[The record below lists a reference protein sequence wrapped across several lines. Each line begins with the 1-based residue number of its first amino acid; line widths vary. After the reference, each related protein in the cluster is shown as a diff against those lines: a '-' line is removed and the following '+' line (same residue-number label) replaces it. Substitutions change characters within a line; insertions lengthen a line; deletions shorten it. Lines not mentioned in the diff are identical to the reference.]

1 MILHRHLLTIALL
14 LMLQVTVASADDKQ
28 PAITIERVQWGFDGK
43 APERTFTPLSVL
55 VQNNTPLEFEGTLT
69 LTKLIQSTKPIDAA
83 VERDIYVGPLSSRW
97 VQFVPYV
104 ISDWEQWR
112 LSWGKAADQRYDVPT
127 PQIGEP
133 ATVLLYD
140 PEDLQFAGGVL
151 RRFEVNL
158 FPASVTGTD
167 ALRGVVMDRP
177 PRWQGARRQAFLD
190 WLQRGGKVF
199 LLQDEQGRF
208 PPFPESLSRL
218 NGGGDRFSVGA
229 GTVQR
234 IARSVNELTPEFV
247 KEQILTDRAS
257 GVPDER
263 YQQYRRSPQY
273 PGTAPL
279 INRSGWDRDTQMFID
294 LQTITRFARRWWVI
308 YILSLTYLFVVLP
321 IVFRIGQ
328 EARDYRWVYVALLLS
343 VGLFSYGFASLG
355 KLGASEVN
363 RARSVAV
370 AQQLNEGVYDL
381 TQWTCVGV
389 RAGGEYTV
397 GYGGTGQLYTTSQD
411 MERIDGTIVA
421 GPGGRMDLEIPPAST
436 RTVLSRRRVQ
446 AQPLGL
452 RVRMSSIDEQGLSAL
467 TMETGP
473 EFPADPMIMLAAHGG
488 RMYQLQQVGELLT
501 LVPSSRRPLVSF
513 LTEHL
518 QMTQF
523 MGLRA
528 GMMTNRPDD
537 SQPADTKVYEVAMRT
552 LVGNSFGLRE
562 RVDLTKLQLPAGLV
576 RVFVYAPQPRELQ
589 ASGGSF
595 PDTRGYVLYCVD
607 LPLAGAATPAD
618 SPPDAA
624 ANLP

>member
-1 MILHRHLLTIALL
+1 
-14 LMLQVTVASADDKQ
+14 
-28 PAITIERVQWGFDGK
+28 
-43 APERTFTPLSVL
+43 
-55 VQNNTPLEFEGTLT
+55 
-69 LTKLIQSTKPIDAA
+69 
-83 VERDIYVGPLSSRW
+83 
-97 VQFVPYV
+97 
-104 ISDWEQWR
+104 
-112 LSWGKAADQRYDVPT
+112 VPT

-190 WLQRGGKVF
+190 WLGRGGKVF

-208 PPFPESLSRL
+208 PTFPESLNRL
-218 NGGGDRFSVGA
+218 NGGGDRFFVGA

-234 IARSVNELTPEFV
+234 IARSVSEMTPDFV
-247 KEQILTDRAS
+247 KEQILTDRVS

-279 INRSGWDRDTQMFID
+279 VNRSGWDRDTQMFID
-294 LQTITRFARRWWVI
+294 LQTIARFARRWWVI
-308 YILSLTYLFVVLP
+308 YLLSAMYLFVVFP
-321 IVFRIGQ
+321 IVFRIGR

-363 RARSVAV
+363 RERSVAV
-370 AQQLNEGVYDL
+370 AHQLSEGLYDV

-389 RAGGEYTV
+389 RSAGEYTV
-397 GYGGTGQLYTTSQD
+397 DYGGTGRLYTTSQD
-411 MERIDGTIVA
+411 IERIDGTIIA
-421 GPGGRMDLEIPPAST
+421 GPQARMDLEIPPAST
-436 RTVLSRRRVQ
+436 RTILSRRRVQ
-446 AQPLGL
+446 APSLGL
-452 RVRMSSIDEQGLSAL
+452 HIGMSTFDEQGLSAL
-467 TMETGP
+467 TIETGP
-473 EFPADPMIMLAAHGG
+473 QFPADPMVLLVAHAG
-488 RMYQLQQVGELLT
+488 RLYQLQRVGDRLT
-501 LVPSSRRPLVSF
+501 LVPSTRKPLVSF

-518 QMTQF
+518 ELTQLI
-523 MGLRA
+523 GLRT

-537 SQPADTKVYEVAMRT
+537 TTPSAAKVYEIAMRT

-562 RVDLTKLQLPAGLV
+562 RVDLTRLQLPERVV
-576 RVFVYAPQPRELQ
+576 RVFVYAPQPPELQ
-589 ASGGSF
+589 MLDASF
-595 PDTRGYVLYCVD
+595 PDRQGYVMYCVD
-607 LPLAGAATPAD
+607 LPLAGRPVAPVD
-618 SPPDAA
+618 MPPDAGEIA
-624 ANLP
+624 P

>member
-1 MILHRHLLTIALL
+1 MNPHRHLLTLAL
-14 LMLQVTVASADDKQ
+14 LMLSAVGASADDKQ
-28 PAITIERVQWGFDGK
+28 AAITIERVQWGFDGK

-83 VERDIYVGPLSSRW
+83 IERDVYVGPLSSRW

-112 LSWGKAADQRYDVPT
+112 LSWGKSADQRYDVPT

-190 WLQRGGKVF
+190 WLGRGGKVF

-208 PPFPESLSRL
+208 PRFPESLDPL
-218 NGGGDRFSVGA
+218 NRGGDRFTVGA

-234 IARSVNELTPEFV
+234 IAMPVSELTPDFV
-247 KEQILTDRAS
+247 KQQILTDRVS
-257 GVPDER
+257 GAGDER
-263 YQQYRRSPQY
+263 YQQYRRSSQFA
-273 PGTAPL
+273 GTAPL
-279 INRSGWDRDTQMFID
+279 VNRSGWDRDTQMFID

-308 YILSLTYLFVVLP
+308 YVLSLAYLFVVLP

-328 EARDYRWVYVALLLS
+328 EARDYRWVYVALLMS

-355 KLGASEVN
+355 RLGASEVN

-370 AQQLNEGVYDL
+370 AHQLNEGLFDV

-389 RAGGEYTV
+389 RTGGEYTV
-397 GYGGTGQLYTTSQD
+397 EYSGTGQLYTTSQD
-411 MERIDGTIVA
+411 MERIDGRIVA
-421 GPGGRMDLEIPPAST
+421 GPAAQMDLEIPPAST
-436 RTVLSRRRVQ
+436 RTVLSRRRVP
-446 AQPLGL
+446 APPLGL
-452 RVRMSSIDEQGLSAL
+452 RVVMSASDEQGLSTL
-467 TMETGP
+467 TIETGP
-473 EFPADPMIMLAAHGG
+473 QFPADPMTMLAAHGG
-488 RMYQLQQVGELLT
+488 RICQLQRVGEHLRLI
-501 LVPSSRRPLVSF
+501 PSTRRPLVSF

-518 QMTQF
+518 ELTQF
-523 MGLRA
+523 VGLRA
-528 GMMTNRPDD
+528 GMMGKR
-537 SQPADTKVYEVAMRT
+537 PADSTQSDSKVYEIAMRT

-562 RVDLTKLQLPAGLV
+562 RVDLTRLQLPEGVV
-576 RVFVYAPQPRELQ
+576 RVFVYAPQPTELQ
-589 ASGGSF
+589 TDGASF
-595 PDTRGYVLYCVD
+595 PDTRGYVMYCVD
-607 LPLAGAATPAD
+607 LPLSGGPSAAGSIEAD
-618 SPPDAA
+618 GEIED
-624 ANLP
+624 